1 MGARPLSRVIQ
12 EYIKKPLANE
22 ILFGALRKGGVVRV
36 TVGKGE
42 DGKDK
47 LVLDSIPEAVP
58 VKPKPEAEVEEATE
72 EAKVAKPKVA
82 KKAASKG
89 KASSAAK
96 AKADDDGDVIA
107 EDTPKPRKGSTVPRV
122 PKSK

>member
-1 MGARPLSRVIQ
+1 
-12 EYIKKPLANE
+12 
-22 ILFGALRKGGVVRV
+22 VVRV

-72 EAKVAKPKVA
+72 EAKAKVAKPKVA